1 MSQKDKTNKGLNI
14 LWRRKESVMK
24 KNGYEIAVIGVVCQ
38 FPHVRD
44 VDEYWNILV
53 NGKERLRG
61 LKTELPAGSVS
72 IFRR

>member
-1 MSQKDKTNKGLNI
+1 
-14 LWRRKESVMK
+14 MK